1 MRVGLIA
8 PPFVPVPPGAYGGT
22 EAVVDNLAVE
32 LQRLGH
38 EVRLFTVGESTC
50 PVDRAHLFEHP
61 VEPMGA
67 GVEEAAHVLAAY
79 RELDDVDIIHD
90 HTVLGPLI
98 SGRAGITR
106 RPVVVTNHGP
116 FTPVTKPL
124 FAEAAR
130 NASLVAISHDHAA
143 RAGDLPITEV
153 VHHGVDVETYSPGA
167 ERGDHLVFIGRM
179 SPDKGVHTA
188 VQVARLAGRPLHIVT
203 KMRESAEHEYYRS
216 MVRPLLGPDDPE
228 PVELPLAERVSLL
241 RTAYGLLNP
250 IAWPEPFGL
259 VMAES
264 LASGTPVIAAPL
276 GAAPEIVT
284 PGRTGFLPT
293 SVEEAVEAVDRL
305 EEIDRNVCRVEALR
319 RFSASRMAADYL
331 RVYERVLE
339 GGAAE
344 RDGRVVRPDFARR
357 PRSRQRL
364 DGRTVAPESSTSMSY
379 RSPR

>member
-22 EAVVDNLAVE
+22 EAVVANLAVE

-38 EVRLFTVGESTC
+38 EVRLFTVGDSTC
-50 PVDRAHLFEHP
+50 PVDRAHLFEHAVVP
-61 VEPMGA
+61 IGA

-90 HTVLGPLI
+90 HTILGPLI
-98 SGRAGITR
+98 SGRAGITQ

-116 FTPVTKPL
+116 FTPITRPL
-124 FAEAAR
+124 FAEATHH
-130 NASLVAISHDHAA
+130 ASLVAISHDHAA
-143 RAGDLPITEV
+143 RAGDVPVSAV
-153 VHHGVDVETYSPGA
+153 VHHGVDVEVYRPTA
-167 ERGDHLVFIGRM
+167 ERGEHLVFIGRM

-188 VQVARLAGRPLHIVT
+188 VQVARLAGRRLHIIA
-203 KMRESAEHEYYRS
+203 KMRERGEREYYQS

-264 LASGTPVIAAPL
+264 LASGTPVVATPL
-276 GAAPEIVT
+276 GAAPEIIT

-293 SVEEAVEAVDRL
+293 SVEEAVEAVQRL
-305 EEIDRNVCRVEALR
+305 EEIDRSTCRLEALR
-319 RFSASRMAADYL
+319 RFSAARMAADYVS
-331 RVYERVLE
+331 VYERVLQ
-339 GGAAE
+339 GRALAY
-344 RDGRVVRPDFARR
+344 DDRVVRPDFVHHPR
-357 PRSRQRL
+357 PRQRL
-364 DGRTVAPESSTSMSY
+364 ERRTAPPEASTSMSY
-379 RSPR
+379 RPPR